1 MNIEKTRI
9 KDLLLIEN
17 IVHSDYR
24 GNFSEIFRKDKLEKY
39 LGYNI
44 DFVQSNLVFSKKNTL
59 RGLHFQHE
67 PFAQSKLI
75 TVINGVIVDVA
86 VDLRKQS
93 KTYMEYYKIQL
104 NAKKNNSI
112 FIPRGFAHGYLTI
125 SKSATILYHVDNL
138 YSPLHEDGIKY
149 DNKKLNIKWD
159 CNHENII
166 VSNKDDNLN
175 FGQ

>member
-1 MNIEKTRI
+1 MNIKKTRI

-17 IVHSDYR
+17 LVYSDYR

-39 LGYNI
+39 LGRNF

-67 PFAQSKLI
+67 PFAQSKLV
-75 TVINGVIVDVA
+75 TVINGVIEDVA
-86 VDLRKQS
+86 VDLRVNS

-104 NAKKNNSI
+104 SAEKNNSL

-138 YSPLHEDGIKY
+138 YSSLHEDGIKY
-149 DNKKLNIKWD
+149 DNKKLNIKWGV
-159 CNHENII
+159 NHENLI
-166 VSNKDDNLN
+166 VSNKDNNLN
-175 FGQ
+175 FE